1 MLQGHLLQKRIKV
14 QRNKF
19 VMRRSDV
26 IRRRVYSNP
35 HPNAVWHV
43 DGNHKMIRWR
53 LVIHAG
59 IDGFSRCV
67 VYLKCSFNNCATSVL
82 DVFLKGISEFG
93 IPFSVRSDHGGEN
106 IEIWKFM
113 LCIHKNSSCV
123 ITGASVH
130 NERVERLWG
139 GVTRCISQNFIKI
152 FQKLEEENILDPLN
166 EVDIFCL
173 HYIFLPRIIKS
184 LDEFRGSW
192 NHHSLS
198 TEGNKS
204 PQLFTE
210 GVYLL
215 AEEGGAINPEHHTDM
230 ELDEILSIPSDDEVP
245 VVTVPSTKFQPCPQ
259 ILSDL
264 KYSDD
269 MGKDLFLQCLQIL
282 GLHLQIGCSNGQKL
296 D

>member
-1 MLQGHLLQKRIKV
+1 
-14 QRNKF
+14 
-19 VMRRSDV
+19 
-26 IRRRVYSNP
+26 
-35 HPNAVWHV
+35 
-43 DGNHKMIRWR
+43 
-53 LVIHAG
+53 
-59 IDGFSRCV
+59 
-67 VYLKCSFNNCATSVL
+67 
-82 DVFLKGISEFG
+82 
-93 IPFSVRSDHGGEN
+93 
-106 IEIWKFM
+106 M

-130 NERVERLWG
+130 NERVERLWRD
-139 GVTRCISQNFIKI
+139 VTRCISQNFIKI

-166 EVDIFCL
+166 ELDIFCL
-173 HYIFLPRIIKS
+173 HYIFLPRINKS

-198 TEGNKS
+198 TEENKS
-204 PQLFTE
+204 PLQLFTE
-210 GVYLL
+210 GLYLL

-264 KYSDD
+264 QLLIYPLSDSDD

-282 GLHLQIGCSNGQKL
+282 GLHLQIGCSNCQKL